1 MITYPNQK
9 KVLVEEDKNN
19 MHEDVYNNLR
29 KTTICAASRLLNG
42 AAFKIYL
49 YMCMNKNGYEFALSS
64 EDVTNVMGISGSSYK
79 RGIKELIEKGW
90 LIFIGGNRYKVI
102 KNKYIKK

>member
-1 MITYPNQK
+1 
-9 KVLVEEDKNN
+9 

-29 KTTICAASRLLNG
+29 KTTICAASRLFNG
-42 AAFKIYL
+42 SAFRIYL

-64 EDVTNVMGISGSSYK
+64 QDVMSVMGISSSSYK

-90 LIFIGGNRYKVI
+90 LIPLGGNKYKVI
-102 KNKYIKK
+102 KNKCIKK